1 MYLRQVTIMA
11 DEYAKSRELINISF
25 PYRFFYGSRD
35 LIEERHQRELR
46 ARPTEPQRDIQ
57 APQWTLPNELLREIW
72 PHSGHFNLNYGGGT
86 GR

>member
-1 MYLRQVTIMA
+1 MA